1 MLNTILNI
9 VLSVITLVYS
19 ADKIGN
25 GADGLS
31 DILMVMIPLFMTGY
45 NLDTAYEMWE
55 GKMKEVELLKET
67 IRRR

>member
-1 MLNTILNI
+1 MLNTILNL

-19 ADKIGN
+19 SDKIGN

-45 NLDTAYEMWE
+45 NLDTAYKMWE
-55 GKMKEVELLKET
+55 AKTHEVESLKET